1 MVKSN
6 QETAG
11 EVYAPVAFDPAVFIT
26 QRSGL
31 DPAFKSAYAALQ
43 DEFSTL
49 DALMSA
55 RKAAGLTQAE
65 VASRMGINPAS
76 LARIE
81 GSLGSRKHSPS
92 LATLR
97 KYAQACGMH
106 LTISLG

>member
-1 MVKSN
+1 MIAAERQGRRIRRAYLEAVLR
-6 QETAG
+6 QEMGWHDQAHT
-11 EVYAPVAFDPAVFIT
+11 
-26 QRSGL
+26 
-31 DPAFKSAYAALQ
+31 
-43 DEFSTL
+43 
-49 DALMSA
+49 
-55 RKAAGLTQAE
+55 AE